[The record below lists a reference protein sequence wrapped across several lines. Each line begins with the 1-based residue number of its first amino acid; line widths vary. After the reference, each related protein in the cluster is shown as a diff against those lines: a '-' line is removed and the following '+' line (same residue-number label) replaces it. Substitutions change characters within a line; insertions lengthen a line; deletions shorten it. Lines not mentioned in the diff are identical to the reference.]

1 MGDRV
6 EKGDLQGMHTETTTS
21 KRTKPGYLPGDVG
34 APMLLLVSVAAVGVS
49 VAAILVVAITGAG
62 WALAMAFIA
71 ALMATTA
78 VIAFIGKLL
87 SDADRSDR
95 EVA

>member
-1 MGDRV
+1 MGARV
-6 EKGDLQGMHTETTTS
+6 EKGDRQGMHTKTTTT

-49 VAAILVVAITGAG
+49 LAAIVVVAITGAG

-71 ALMATTA
+71 ALLATTA
-78 VIAFIGKLL
+78 VIAFIAKLL
-87 SDADRSDR
+87 SDADQ
-95 EVA
+95 VGP

>member
-6 EKGDLQGMHTETTTS
+6 KKGDRQGMHTETRTS
-21 KRTKPGYLPGDVG
+21 KRTKPGYVPGEFG

-49 VAAILVVAITGAG
+49 VAAILVVAMTGAG

-78 VIAFIGKLL
+78 VIAFIAKLL
-87 SDADRSDR
+87 SDADQGGL
-95 EVA
+95 